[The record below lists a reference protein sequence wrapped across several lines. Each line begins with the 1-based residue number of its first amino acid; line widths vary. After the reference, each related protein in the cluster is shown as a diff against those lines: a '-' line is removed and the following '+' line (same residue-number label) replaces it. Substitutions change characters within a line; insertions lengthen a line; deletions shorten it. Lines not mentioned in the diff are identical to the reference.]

1 MSARVSSTSFS
12 IQNTVKGK
20 LPRLPFLLMKEKVLG
35 KDYELSLV
43 FVGPTKIRNLNRVYR
58 NKDKVTDILSF
69 PLTKNSGEIFICLR
83 DAKSK
88 AKKIPRRTKNEK
100 DYLGFLFI
108 HGLLHLKGL
117 DHGSRMEREE
127 KTISSFFGIEILA

>member
-1 MSARVSSTSFS
+1 MPNSFS
-12 IQNTVKGK
+12 IKNTGRGK

-35 KDYELSLV
+35 KTYDLSLA
-43 FVGPTKIRNLNRVYR
+43 FVGPTKIRELNRIYR

-69 PLTKNSGEIFICLR
+69 PLTKNSGEIFICLS
-83 DAKSK
+83 DVKTK
-88 AKKIPRRTKNEK
+88 AKKTPKKTASEK

-127 KTISSFFGIEILA
+127 KTISSFFGINVLD